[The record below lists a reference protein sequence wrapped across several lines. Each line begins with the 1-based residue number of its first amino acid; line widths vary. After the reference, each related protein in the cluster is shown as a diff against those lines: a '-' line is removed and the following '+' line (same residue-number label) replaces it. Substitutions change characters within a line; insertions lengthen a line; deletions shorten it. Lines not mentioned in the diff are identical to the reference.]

1 MACGSCGT
9 TVNGVPKGC
18 KSNGNCGTGTC
29 GSGSEKLAVFDW
41 LSNMTLP
48 NGQERFNI
56 FEVRF
61 KNGRKHFYRNTDN
74 LTISMGDVVA
84 VESSPGH
91 DIGVVS
97 LAGELVKVQ
106 MKKRN
111 ITIDS
116 EEINKIY
123 RKATQKDIDIW
134 QTARDK
140 EEETQRKGREILGR
154 LGLQMKLSDV
164 EYQGD
169 GNKATFYYT
178 AESRVDFRQLIRDF
192 ASAFSVRVEMKQVGA
207 RQEAARLGG
216 VGSCGRELCCST
228 WLTDFRKVT
237 TSAAR
242 YQQLSLNPLKL
253 AGQCGKLKCC
263 LNFELDSYLDA
274 LKPFPK
280 QELVLKT
287 EKGDAIFVK
296 MDIFKNHLWYT
307 YKDESSKWFRLNLE
321 QVLEI
326 IDLNKNNEK
335 SVSLEEYES
344 EIEVPVKVSFE
355 DAVGEDSLTRFDVP
369 VRSNRK
375 KKSKKKP
382 LVNAEKS
389 ALENTQRQ
397 PQLNRRPQQ
406 QPQKQP
412 QPQPQKPK
420 TVNTQDTENQPNA
433 ATQNTNKKR
442 SNNRNRKNRKPKND
456 TDSQ

>member
-1 MACGSCGT
+1 
-9 TVNGVPKGC
+9 
-18 KSNGNCGTGTC
+18 
-29 GSGSEKLAVFDW
+29 
-41 LSNMTLP
+41 
-48 NGQERFNI
+48 
-56 FEVRF
+56 
-61 KNGRKHFYRNTDN
+61 
-74 LTISMGDVVA
+74 MGDVVA

-307 YKDESSKWFRLNLE
+307 YKDESYKWFRLNLE

-382 LVNAEKS
+382 LANAEKS
-389 ALENTQRQ
+389 VLENTQRQ

-406 QPQKQP
+406 QPQKQS

>member
-91 DIGVVS
+91 DIGLVS

-116 EEINKIY
+116 DEINKIY

-134 QTARDK
+134 QAARDK

-355 DAVGEDSLTRFDVP
+355 NAVGEDSLTRFDVP

-382 LVNAEKS
+382 LANAEKS

-406 QPQKQP
+406 QPQKQS